1 MSDAMSFAELAAQHV
16 ELLPARTVL
25 SLVRAGTPGE
35 QGSHGSDG
43 ASIPGTTMWAL
54 FGGYDQSGSTTSST
68 TSSGIG
74 DASSTTTT

>member
-35 QGSHGSDG
+35 QGSRGSDG

-54 FGGYDQSGSTTSST
+54 FGGYDQSGSTTSS
-68 TSSGIG
+68 GIG
-74 DASSTTTT
+74 DASSTTTTT